1 MVGSKEK
8 EHSLVTGNL
17 WLTIW
22 TMSWPLILTTVANSF
37 VGLVDV
43 QVAGSI
49 SAAAQAAVGLAEH
62 ILFIFMLSL
71 MSIGVGTTA
80 LVSRAYGAQERPEM
94 LKAAAQSLVLSLLIG
109 LFMAVVAQLT
119 SHYVLETFAASPE
132 VFKLGRDYLDTY
144 SLVLIP
150 FSLTVIANAAFRAIG
165 DSKTPLV
172 IVTIMTSI
180 NVALDYLTVLH
191 NWPVP
196 GLGIRGMAYAG
207 LAASLTG
214 ACLAIYF
221 LKKSILKDALASLL
235 PLDQSML
242 SRICKIGIPSALQ
255 RLGWTLSSFAVF
267 GIMRLCPDSV
277 AALASWAIGMRL
289 EAFVFMPLMALSLS
303 VSSII
308 GQNLGAKEVDRAYKA
323 GWRVTYIGIW
333 MMLIAGTALYV
344 FAEPIAGTMAR
355 EPKALAYTIDYL
367 RINALAEPF
376 LALAMILA
384 GALQGAGD
392 TRTPMWMTIISNW
405 LIRIPLGYALAIPL
419 HLGVTG
425 IWWAMACSIMIQGTV
440 LALRYKSKDWIHEKI

>member
-94 LKAAAQSLVLSLLIG
+94 LKAAAQSLVMSLLIG

-172 IVTIMTSI
+172 IYNNDQHQCRTRLFDS
-180 NVALDYLTVLH
+180 
-191 NWPVP
+191 
-196 GLGIRGMAYAG
+196 
-207 LAASLTG
+207 AA
-214 ACLAIYF
+214 
-221 LKKSILKDALASLL
+221 
-235 PLDQSML
+235 
-242 SRICKIGIPSALQ
+242 
-255 RLGWTLSSFAVF
+255 
-267 GIMRLCPDSV
+267 
-277 AALASWAIGMRL
+277 
-289 EAFVFMPLMALSLS
+289 
-303 VSSII
+303 
-308 GQNLGAKEVDRAYKA
+308 
-323 GWRVTYIGIW
+323 
-333 MMLIAGTALYV
+333 
-344 FAEPIAGTMAR
+344 
-355 EPKALAYTIDYL
+355 
-367 RINALAEPF
+367 
-376 LALAMILA
+376 
-384 GALQGAGD
+384 
-392 TRTPMWMTIISNW
+392 
-405 LIRIPLGYALAIPL
+405 
-419 HLGVTG
+419 
-425 IWWAMACSIMIQGTV
+425 
-440 LALRYKSKDWIHEKI
+440 

>member
-1 MVGSKEK
+1 
-8 EHSLVTGNL
+8 
-17 WLTIW
+17 
-22 TMSWPLILTTVANSF
+22 
-37 VGLVDV
+37 
-43 QVAGSI
+43 
-49 SAAAQAAVGLAEH
+49 
-62 ILFIFMLSL
+62 
-71 MSIGVGTTA
+71 
-80 LVSRAYGAQERPEM
+80 
-94 LKAAAQSLVLSLLIG
+94 
-109 LFMAVVAQLT
+109 
-119 SHYVLETFAASPE
+119 
-132 VFKLGRDYLDTY
+132 
-144 SLVLIP
+144 
-150 FSLTVIANAAFRAIG
+150 
-165 DSKTPLV
+165 
-172 IVTIMTSI
+172 
-180 NVALDYLTVLH
+180 
-191 NWPVP
+191 
-196 GLGIRGMAYAG
+196 
-207 LAASLTG
+207 
-214 ACLAIYF
+214 
-221 LKKSILKDALASLL
+221 
-235 PLDQSML
+235 
-242 SRICKIGIPSALQ
+242 
-255 RLGWTLSSFAVF
+255 
-267 GIMRLCPDSV
+267 V